1 MTQNKRVLLGV
12 LRPTQKHA
20 THAKRARALSSRP
33 REIATHAPRVLL
45 PVSRGEKH
53 AGRIAVGC
61 CFPLPRAGTANT
73 RNTAV
78 EL

>member
-1 MTQNKRVLLGV
+1 MSFLERVVLGV
-12 LRPTQKHA
+12 SRSTQTHA

-45 PVSRGEKH
+45 PVGRGEKH
-53 AGRIAVGC
+53 AWPPAVGC
-61 CFPLPRAGTANT
+61 YFPLPVAGTAKA
-73 RNTAV
+73 RMAAV